1 MEQKHDLRSNP
12 VTEKHI
18 KHEFLHGKVKEPI
31 KMLNV
36 FYAWKVSEALFLWN
50 LLKKREK
57 LSNHY
62 KRDKLTCRNNHC
74 YHLALAIVKR
84 TR

>member
-36 FYAWKVSEALFLWN
+36 FYAWKVTEALFLWN

-57 LSNHY
+57 ISY
-62 KRDKLTCRNNHC
+62 YCKRDKLTCRNNHC

-84 TR
+84 R

>member
-36 FYAWKVSEALFLWN
+36 FYAWKVSEDLFL
-50 LLKKREK
+50 
-57 LSNHY
+57 
-62 KRDKLTCRNNHC
+62 C
-74 YHLALAIVKR
+74 
-84 TR
+84 

>member
-31 KMLNV
+31 KVLNV
-36 FYAWKVSEALFLWN
+36 FYAWKVSEGLFLWN

-57 LSNHY
+57 LSNY
-62 KRDKLTCRNNHC
+62 CKEIN
-74 YHLALAIVKR
+74 
-84 TR
+84 

>member
-1 MEQKHDLRSNP
+1 
-12 VTEKHI
+12 
-18 KHEFLHGKVKEPI
+18 
-31 KMLNV
+31 MLNV
-36 FYAWKVSEALFLWN
+36 FYAWQVTETLFLWN

-74 YHLALAIVKR
+74 YHLAWQSWNEQGKFTSKDAVTVRVEIP
-84 TR
+84 

>member
-18 KHEFLHGKVKEPI
+18 KHEFLHGEVKEPI

-36 FYAWKVSEALFLWN
+36 FYAWKVIKWSPLS
-50 LLKKREK
+50 LK
-57 LSNHY
+57 L
-62 KRDKLTCRNNHC
+62 
-74 YHLALAIVKR
+74 VKQ
-84 TR
+84 TRKIK